1 MIFNNFINFLITLL
15 IVMCCNGNHCNP
27 KKDKIQELQ
36 EYFRALHCPIRW
48 DIISII
54 GHEEKGTKEIYQE
67 LVDRGETLAKSSLYY
82 HLGELRNGRII
93 EVSGYLEDGGGAP
106 EKLWRLKTKEIK
118 INLIED
124 LK

>member
-1 MIFNNFINFLITLL
+1 
-15 IVMCCNGNHCNP
+15 MCCNGGHCNP
-27 KKDKIQELQ
+27 KTNKIQQLQ
-36 EYFRALHCPIRW
+36 QYFKALHCPIRW
-48 DIISII
+48 DIIAII

-82 HLGELRNGRII
+82 HLGELRNGGII

-118 INLIED
+118 INLVED